1 MTESAE
7 QQTSIKIAAVGDL
20 HTGQGDKGRWVELFS
35 HASGEADVL
44 LICGDLTD
52 TGGEAEAETLVTELK
67 ACKIPVLA
75 VLGNHDYEK
84 SRQKLI
90 RQIMQQAGVCMLDGE
105 SVVLKNV
112 GFAGIKG
119 FGGGF
124 DKHMLS
130 MFGEPAMKDFV
141 QEAVNEALALDR
153 AIFKLYQQDPEM
165 RIVAMMHYSP
175 IQSTIEGEPE
185 VIYPFLGSSR
195 LAEPFGKRKI
205 AAAFHGHAHVGTLE
219 GQTAEGVKVYNVAL
233 PVLKKNGL
241 QAGYLICN
249 L

>member
-1 MTESAE
+1 MASTE
-7 QQTSIKIAAVGDL
+7 QQTQIRLAAVGDL
-20 HTGQGDKGRWVELFS
+20 HTRQTDKGRWTELFT
-35 HASGEADVL
+35 HASGEADIL

-52 TGGEAEAETLVTELK
+52 TGDETEAEILAGDLK

-75 VLGNHDYEK
+75 VLGNHDHEK

-90 RQIMQQAGVCMLDGE
+90 RQVMQQAGVCILDGE
-105 SVVLKNV
+105 SVIMKGI
-112 GFAGIKG
+112 GFAGVKG

-124 DKHMLS
+124 DQHMLS
-130 MFGEPAMKDFV
+130 MFGESAMKAFV

-153 AIFKLYQQDPEM
+153 AISQLSHQDPDM
-165 RIVAMMHYSP
+165 KIVAMMHYSP
-175 IQSTIEGEPE
+175 IQSTIVGEPE

-195 LAEPFGKRKI
+195 LTEPFGKRKV
-205 AAAFHGHAHVGTLE
+205 AVAFHGHAHVGTLE

-233 PVLKKNGL
+233 PVLQKNGL
-241 QAGYLICN
+241 QAGYFIYN

>member
-1 MTESAE
+1 MAAE
-7 QQTSIKIAAVGDL
+7 QQTQIRIAAVGDL
-20 HTGQGDKGRWVELFS
+20 HTRQADKGRWTELFGRVS
-35 HASGEADVL
+35 SEADVL

-52 TGGEAEAETLVTELK
+52 TGDEAEAETLAGELK

-75 VLGNHDYEK
+75 VLGNHDHEK

-90 RQIMQQAGVCMLDGE
+90 RQIMQQADVCILDGE
-105 SVVLKNV
+105 SVILKGI

-130 MFGEPAMKDFV
+130 MFGESAMKTFV
-141 QEAVNEALALDR
+141 QEAVNEALSLDR
-153 AIFKLYQQDPEM
+153 AISQLTQQNQDIK
-165 RIVAMMHYSP
+165 IVAMMHYSP
-175 IQSTIEGEPE
+175 IQSTIIGEPE

-195 LAEPFGKRKI
+195 LAEPFSKRKV
-205 AAAFHGHAHVGTLE
+205 AVAFHGHAHVGTLE

-233 PVLKKNGL
+233 PVLQKNGL
-241 QAGYLICN
+241 QTGYFIYN

>member
-1 MTESAE
+1 MASE
-7 QQTSIKIAAVGDL
+7 QQQAQTRIAAAGDL
-20 HTGQGDKGRWVELFS
+20 HTRQGDKGRWTELFS
-35 HASGEADVL
+35 RVSGEADIL
-44 LICGDLTD
+44 LLCGDLTD
-52 TGGEAEAETLVTELK
+52 TGDEAEAEILAGELK

-75 VLGNHDYEK
+75 VLGNHDHEK

-90 RQIMQQAGVCMLDGE
+90 RQIMQQAGVCILDGE
-105 SVVLKNV
+105 SKVIGSI

-130 MFGEPAMKDFV
+130 MFGEAAMKAFV
-141 QEAVNEALALDR
+141 QEAVNEALSLDR
-153 AIFKLYQQDPEM
+153 AISQLSQQDPAM
-165 RIVAMMHYSP
+165 PIVAMMHYSP
-175 IQSTIEGEPE
+175 IQSTIVGEPE

-195 LAEPFGKRKI
+195 LAEPFSKRQV
-205 AAAFHGHAHVGTLE
+205 AVAFHGHAHTGTLE

-233 PVLKKNGL
+233 PVLHKNGL
-241 QAGYLICN
+241 QSGYFIYN

>member
-1 MTESAE
+1 MTSTE
-7 QQTSIKIAAVGDL
+7 QQTQIRIAAVGDL
-20 HTGQGDKGRWVELFS
+20 HTRQGDKGRWTELFT
-35 HASGEADVL
+35 HVSGEADVL

-52 TGGEAEAETLVTELK
+52 TGDEAEAETLAADLK

-75 VLGNHDYEK
+75 VLGNHDHEK

-90 RQIMQQAGVCMLDGE
+90 RQVMQQASVCILDGE
-105 SVVLKNV
+105 SVVIKDI
-112 GFAGIKG
+112 GFAGVKG

-130 MFGEPAMKDFV
+130 MFGESAMKAFV

-153 AIFKLYQQDPEM
+153 AISQLSHQNADMK
-165 RIVAMMHYSP
+165 IVALMHYSP
-175 IQSTIEGEPE
+175 IQSTIVGEPE
-185 VIYPFLGSSR
+185 MIYPFLGSSR
-195 LAEPFGKRKI
+195 LAEPFSKRKV
-205 AAAFHGHAHVGTLE
+205 AVAFHGHAHVGTLE

-233 PVLKKNGL
+233 PVLEKNGL
-241 QAGYLICN
+241 RTGYFIYN